1 MYPLGIS
8 RKASSCSAQ
17 SSISKYDWKDE
28 QEGSTVL
35 FNENDSSGNAIL
47 INLVDYPQSWP
58 DGSQES

>member
-8 RKASSCSAQ
+8 RNASSCSAQ

-28 QEGSTVL
+28 QDGSTAL
-35 FNENDSSGNAIL
+35 FDEDESSENGIL
-47 INLVDYPQSWP
+47 INLVDYPKHWP